1 MKAILLLLVAA
12 FVLPLNAEIKRDR
25 KSLLNSDPSVVYLEE
40 LVDPPIKLKV
50 IKEAPVYA
58 DKEGN
63 RRLGYLKAD
72 QSVTL
77 EGMTEKVYRVRGQG
91 TRNGIAGWVAPWA
104 FSHPEKDFVDKLKQF
119 YERQIAVMEIIE
131 AKGIAIGMTLDE
143 VAQSRGKPTKT
154 SIRRTAEGET
164 GSWEFIDYE
173 EVKHYITRIDPAS
186 GQAFRQ
192 LSHVTQ
198 EEKGKS
204 VVEFANGIVTA
215 LEETENNSGGS
226 VRIIVPPLVLNW

>member
-1 MKAILLLLVAA
+1 MKAILLLIVAA
-12 FVLPLNAEIKRDR
+12 FVLPLNAEIKRER
-25 KSLLNSDPSVVYLEE
+25 KSLLNSDPGVVYLEE

-50 IKEAPVYA
+50 VKEAPVYA

-119 YERQIAVMEIIE
+119 YERQIAVTEIIE

-154 SIRRTAEGET
+154 SVRRTAEGET

-173 EVKHYITRIDPAS
+173 EVKHYITRIDPVS

-215 LEETENNSGGS
+215 LEETENNGGGS

>member
-1 MKAILLLLVAA
+1 MKAIPLLLIAA
-12 FVLPLNAEIKRDR
+12 LILPLSAEIKRER
-25 KSLLNSDPSVVYLEE
+25 KSLLNSDPDVVYLEE

-50 IKEAPVYA
+50 IKQAPVFA

-63 RRLGYLKAD
+63 RRLGYLKED
-72 QSVTL
+72 QLVTL

-119 YERQIAVMEIIE
+119 YERQIAVNEIIE
-131 AKGIAIGMTLDE
+131 AGGIAIGMTLDE

-154 SIRRTAEGET
+154 SIRRTAEGDS
-164 GSWEFIDYE
+164 GSWEYIDYE
-173 EVKHYITRIDPAS
+173 EVKHYITRIDPIS

-192 LSHVTQ
+192 LSHITQ

-204 VVEFANGIVTA
+204 VVEFANGLVTA
-215 LEETENNSGGS
+215 LEESENNGGGA
-226 VRIIVPPLVLNW
+226 VRIVVPPLVLDW

>member
-1 MKAILLLLVAA
+1 MKAILLLLVVA
-12 FVLPLNAEIKRDR
+12 FILPLNAEIKSDR
-25 KSLLNSDPSVVYLEE
+25 KSLLNSDPGVVYLEE

-50 IKEAPVYA
+50 VKEAPVYA

-91 TRNGIAGWVAPWA
+91 THNGIAGWVAPWA

-119 YERQIAVMEIIE
+119 YERQIAVTEIIE

-154 SIRRTAEGET
+154 SVRRTAEGET

-173 EVKHYITRIDPAS
+173 EVKHYITRIDPVS

-192 LSHVTQ
+192 LSHVTH

-215 LEETENNSGGS
+215 LEETENNGGGS

>member
-12 FVLPLNAEIKRDR
+12 FVLPLNAEIKRER
-25 KSLLNSDPSVVYLEE
+25 KSLLNSDPGVVYLEE

-63 RRLGYLKAD
+63 RRLGYLKAN

-91 TRNGIAGWVAPWA
+91 THNGIAGWVAPWA

-119 YERQIAVMEIIE
+119 YERQIAVTEIIE

-154 SIRRTAEGET
+154 SVRRTAEGET

-173 EVKHYITRIDPAS
+173 EVKHYITRIDPVS

-198 EEKGKS
+198 VEKGKS